1 MATHPDTQGPDEKGV
16 GRIVIAGVI
25 VLVVILFALFNR
37 ERVQVDWILFQRSS
51 RLIYV
56 IIGSAILGAVADRLL
71 IKRGRKDTQ

>member
-1 MATHPDTQGPDEKGV
+1 MATHPDTQGPDEKGA

-37 ERVQVDWILFQRSS
+37 ERVQVDWILFERSS

-71 IKRGRKDTQ
+71 IQRRRKDTQ